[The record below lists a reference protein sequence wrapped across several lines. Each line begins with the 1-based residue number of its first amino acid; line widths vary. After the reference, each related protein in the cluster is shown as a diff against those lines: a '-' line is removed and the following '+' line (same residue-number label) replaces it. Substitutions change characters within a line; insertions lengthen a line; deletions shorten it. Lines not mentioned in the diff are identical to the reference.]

1 MGLNTVPVFEI
12 EHRLQGQTAPKDATV
27 APADP
32 GGVALALKGGEPP
45 LALEARAA
53 PLAEGMH
60 LHGVK
65 RPGRYLLDGE
75 GVQMVTDPA
84 AFGRGARHGVQ
95 VVLLEAVR
103 LAAAGERQGAHLAFG
118 KLPCGLVCL
127 GLPHEIQTP
136 QGFLQAG
143 VVQVP
148 RRIQAHLEDRRIV
161 RRGPQGEFVDE
172 ARSRCSHVVCWLS
185 MYCLM
190 MASGA
195 PPTVETK

>member
-1 MGLNTVPVFEI
+1 MGLDTVPVFEI

-75 GVQMVTDPA
+75 GVQMDIGKRTNNPTLR
-84 AFGRGARHGVQ
+84 AFLFNLLKPVFWFARH
-95 VVLLEAVR
+95 
-103 LAAAGERQGAHLAFG
+103 AG
-118 KLPCGLVCL
+118 
-127 GLPHEIQTP
+127 QTK
-136 QGFLQAG
+136 
-143 VVQVP
+143 
-148 RRIQAHLEDRRIV
+148 INKIH
-161 RRGPQGEFVDE
+161 
-172 ARSRCSHVVCWLS
+172 
-185 MYCLM
+185 
-190 MASGA
+190 ASKTQMLYSPG
-195 PPTVETK
+195 